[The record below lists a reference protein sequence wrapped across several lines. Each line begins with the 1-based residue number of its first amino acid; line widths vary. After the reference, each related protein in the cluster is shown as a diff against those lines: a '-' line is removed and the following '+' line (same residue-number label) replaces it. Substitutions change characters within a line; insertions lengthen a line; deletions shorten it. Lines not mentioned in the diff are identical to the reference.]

1 MLGGHLRERN
11 VNCTCGILFIPPGS
25 FFGLIMIL
33 LFVLDL
39 GFTYNQKSIVKSK
52 AKISILRAGLY
63 VQWLHTHTIY
73 LYGIF
78 VQTSEYLTLIENE
91 MSGYLICPS
100 DLLRFAFMDVVILVI
115 KRKVTLLL
123 PNSLYVFLSLLDYL

>member
-52 AKISILRAGLY
+52 AKISILRVGLY
-63 VQWLHTHTIY
+63 VQWLHTHTQY
-73 LYGIF
+73 
-78 VQTSEYLTLIENE
+78 
-91 MSGYLICPS
+91 ICT
-100 DLLRFAFMDVVILVI
+100 DFD
-115 KRKVTLLL
+115 
-123 PNSLYVFLSLLDYL
+123 